1 MASDLGQEVI
11 RKVVDV
17 LKNEALI
24 MGPDHMLVLGRGAS
38 FIQTPVGCIKQVQHA
53 DFDIQDLHVTSQR
66 AKPCSIWV
74 ALQDHSGLY
83 INGRLIH
90 AQAGDV
96 IVFSGDCL
104 HNGAESL
111 TQNAN
116 FRLFAYVPTRFHE
129 VPWNNK
135 TANARALTRKEV
147 SEKSLHVVTNPLNTR
162 GFEEDQFPKFLFDP
176 ATSKF
181 YSFSMPLWLNGL
193 ATNDANPDAYPG
205 LPEPGVYCPHF
216 SPTLFNARERAKL
229 SNFRRLCTHCKK
241 GNKLNRRKRVRE
253 DDDGGKSKK

>member
-1 MASDLGQEVI
+1 MASGLGQEVI
-11 RKVVDV
+11 RKVVDI
-17 LKNEALI
+17 LKKEALI
-24 MGPDHMLVLGRGAS
+24 MGPDQMLVLGRGAS
-38 FIQTPVGCIKQVQHA
+38 FIQTPVGCIKQVQHT
-53 DFDIQDLHVTSQR
+53 DFDIEDLHVTSKR

-74 ALQDHSGLY
+74 ALQDNSGLY

-111 TQNAN
+111 SQNAN

-135 TANARALTRKEV
+135 TASARALTQKEV
-147 SEKSLHVVTNPLNTR
+147 AEKNLHVVTNPLNSR

-176 ATSKF
+176 ATNKF
-181 YSFSMPLWLNGL
+181 YNFSMPLWLDGL
-193 ATNDANPDAYPG
+193 ATNDAKPDAYPG
-205 LPEPGVYCPHF
+205 LPEPDEYCPHF
-216 SPTLFNARERAKL
+216 SPTLFNSKERAKL
-229 SNFRRLCTHCKK
+229 SNFRRLCTHCKERK
-241 GNKLNRRKRVRE
+241 KLNRLKRVRK
-253 DDDGGKSKK
+253 DDDGGKSKR